1 MRTLLILLLAL
12 VALPARAGPPV
23 VLAAASLQ
31 ESLTAAADAWV
42 ARHHAR
48 PLLSFAAS
56 SALARQIESGA
67 PADLFISAD
76 EAWMDDV
83 AAHGLIRRG
92 TRRSFLANRLVL
104 VAPAATARPVAI
116 APGFPLAR
124 LLGTGRLAMGE
135 PTSVPAGKYGRQ
147 ALTRLGIWAAVAPK
161 VAGAEN
167 VRAALALVERGEA
180 PFGIVY
186 ASDARASRAVR
197 VAGVFPAGSHAPITY
212 PVAQLTAST
221 APEADAFRRFLVSPA
236 GTSIFARYGF
246 ATR

>member
-1 MRTLLILLLAL
+1 
-12 VALPARAGPPV
+12 
-23 VLAAASLQ
+23 
-31 ESLTAAADAWV
+31 
-42 ARHHAR
+42 
-48 PLLSFAAS
+48 
-56 SALARQIESGA
+56 
-67 PADLFISAD
+67 
-76 EAWMDDV
+76 MDDV